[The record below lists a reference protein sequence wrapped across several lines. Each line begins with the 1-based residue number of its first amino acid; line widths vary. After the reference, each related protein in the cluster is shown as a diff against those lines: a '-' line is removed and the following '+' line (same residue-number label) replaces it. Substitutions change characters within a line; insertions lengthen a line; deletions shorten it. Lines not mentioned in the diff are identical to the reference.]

1 MSSAGFK
8 ILNDNIFTIEV
19 YSLKVV
25 WEIFFFF
32 FGKSLSCS
40 FLCCS
45 DLLAFLVFQHRDEDP
60 GTYFSLLCNE

>member
-25 WEIFFFF
+25 WEVFFFF
-32 FGKSLSCS
+32 FLGSL
-40 FLCCS
+40 
-45 DLLAFLVFQHRDEDP
+45 
-60 GTYFSLLCNE
+60 